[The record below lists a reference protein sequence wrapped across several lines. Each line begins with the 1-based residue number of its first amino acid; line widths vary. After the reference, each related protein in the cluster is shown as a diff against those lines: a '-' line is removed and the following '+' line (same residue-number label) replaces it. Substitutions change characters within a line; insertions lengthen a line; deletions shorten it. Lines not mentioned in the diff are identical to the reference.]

1 MVEQVTHSQ
10 YSALPKGLTSR
21 PRRVKAYPLA
31 MLALAASVAA
41 LAVAADQLIGTWA
54 DEHLLMA
61 WLCLW
66 GIVFLGCLLLS
77 GTARRVQYRIAEKLD
92 AWAHRKALERAR
104 LREQRLL
111 KGNGALRTALESSRN
126 NR

>member
-1 MVEQVTHSQ
+1 MKKVDQSQHSAWPQ
-10 YSALPKGLTSR
+10 GRIAC

-31 MLALAASVAA
+31 LLALAASVAA

-61 WLCLW
+61 WLCMW
-66 GIVFLGCLLLS
+66 GIVFLGSLLLS
-77 GTARRVQYRIAEKLD
+77 GTARRIQYRLTEKLD

-111 KGNGALRTALESSRN
+111 KGTGALQTALESPQN

>member
-1 MVEQVTHSQ
+1 MVKQVTHSKH
-10 YSALPKGLTSR
+10 SALPKGLTCS
-21 PRRVKAYPLA
+21 PRQVKAYPLA
-31 MLALAASVAA
+31 LLALAASVAA

-61 WLCLW
+61 WLCMW
-66 GIVFLGCLLLS
+66 GIVFLGSLLLS
-77 GTARRVQYRIAEKLD
+77 GTARRIQYRLTEKLD

-111 KGNGALRTALESSRN
+111 KGTGTLQTALQSSQN